1 MYLHMLCNDELDAF
15 LRIAQELL
23 NVDGEYS
30 DSEKRAMDLILSQF
44 NKTQE
49 EIVISLNDAISAIS
63 LQKARL
69 ISLIELVGLAY
80 VDSSFCDKEKE
91 FLNKLIQ
98 TWNVDKETY
107 QHINEWVIQLVN
119 IDLEITGLLEKEL

>member
-1 MYLHMLCNDELDAF
+1 MYLHMLCNKELDAF

-30 DSEKRAMDLILSQF
+30 DSEKKAMDLILSQF

-49 EIVISLNDAISAIS
+49 NIVISLNDAISVIS
-63 LQKARL
+63 QQKARM
-69 ISLIELVGLAY
+69 ISLVELVGLAY

-91 FLNKLIQ
+91 FLTKLTQ
-98 TWNVDKETY
+98 TWNIDKETY

-119 IDLEITGLLEKEL
+119 IDLEITDLLEKEL

>member
-1 MYLHMLCNDELDAF
+1 MLCNDELDAF

-49 EIVISLNDAISAIS
+49 DIVISLNDAISAIS
-63 LQKARL
+63 LQKARM

-91 FLNKLIQ
+91 FLTKLIQ

-119 IDLEITGLLEKEL
+119 IDIEITGLLEKEL